1 MILNFAVSK
10 LKIFAVADK
19 CSAVVDDSINYVQC
33 HFTFLDDFW
42 QGKTVTAIFAEHNP
56 FTDDKP
62 TGYTVILDSDSA
74 CAVPAEVLKGRQ
86 FSVGLMTAYEESGVV
101 KTVYS
106 LPCTVPTVPS
116 CYTDSIGTP
125 GITPSQYDQLA
136 AVLSGKVDKVAG
148 KGLSEADY
156 TAAEKEKLSSVE
168 TGAQPNVIE
177 GIRVNN
183 DGLVPEQKVVSF
195 SVPQNTSDLTN
206 DCGYVTSAAVAEDI
220 AVETEA
226 RAQAVSGLQEQ
237 IDGLAASSDVV
248 DVVGTYAALQAY
260 DTTKIHDNDIV
271 KVLSDSTHDDA
282 ITYYRWT
289 ISGGVGA
296 WTYIGSQ
303 GPFYTKGE
311 VDDIASGKAD
321 KVSEPTVGNFA
332 ALTATG
338 GISDSGYAP
347 SSFAPAPAQG
357 TIYQSLTR
365 QTNVAVAVA
374 DWISDNTFS
383 DYPYRAAITLNG
395 VTSSDY
401 ANVFFSAAD
410 IEANDLSPYTDT
422 AADTVYIFASEIP
435 SAAITIPL
443 IEVVRV

>member
-1 MILNFAVSK
+1 MILNFAVSA
-10 LKIFAVADK
+10 LKILAADK
-19 CSAVVDDSINYVQC
+19 CCPVVDDSINYVQC
-33 HFTFLDDFW
+33 RFAFLDDFW
-42 QGKTVTAIFAEHNP
+42 QGKTVTAVFAEHNP
-56 FTDDKP
+56 FSDDKP

-86 FSVGLMTAYEESGVV
+86 FSVGLMTAYEDNGVV

-116 CYTDSIGTP
+116 CYTDNIGTP

-136 AVLSGKVDKVAG
+136 AVLSGKVDKVAD

-156 TAAEKEKLSSVE
+156 TTAEKEKLATVE
-168 TGAQPNVIE
+168 SNAQPNIIE

-183 DGLVPEQKVVSF
+183 DGLVPEQKIVSIN
-195 SVPQNTSDLTN
+195 VPQNTSELTN
-206 DCGYVTSAAVAEDI
+206 DSGYVTSAAVAEDI
-220 AVETEA
+220 AAETEA

-248 DVVGTYAALQAY
+248 DVLGTYADLQAY
-260 DTTKIHDNDIV
+260 DTSSLTDNDII
-271 KVLSDSTHDDA
+271 KVLSDSTHSSA
-282 ITYYRWT
+282 TAYYRWVIT
-289 ISGGVGA
+289 NSEGA

-303 GPFYTKGE
+303 GPCYTKGE
-311 VDDIASGKAD
+311 VDDIAGGKAD
-321 KVSEPTVGNFA
+321 KVLSPTTGNFA

-347 SSFAPAPAQG
+347 SNFAPAPAQG

-365 QTNVAVAVA
+365 LTNVVVAVA
-374 DWISDNTFS
+374 DWISDNTFP

-401 ANVFFSAAD
+401 ANVFFAASD

-422 AADTVYIFASEIP
+422 AADTVYIFASEMP
-435 SAAITIPL
+435 STAITVPL
-443 IEVVRV
+443 IEVIKG